1 MRLWTLRHGRQRVGV
16 DAQPDA
22 ALPVRRCRRPRQP
35 RRRCAVGHARRWF
48 CRQSSADPCD
58 DAGRRGTRRAT
69 AVYWIP
75 SRHLSEIIR
84 LKPDTT
90 GVYDSAAMKK
100 LALVLAIALSSCA
113 TQTAVPDSPELT
125 ALKQRADG
133 VTIVRDDWG
142 VPHIYAKTDADVV
155 FGL

>member
-22 ALPVRRCRRPRQP
+22 ALPVRRCRRPRQS
-35 RRRCAVGHARRWF
+35 RRRRVVGDARRRLR
-48 CRQSSADPCD
+48 RQSTTHPHD
-58 DAGRRGTRRAT
+58 DTRRGRTRRPA
-69 AVYWIP
+69 AVYWFP
-75 SRHLSEIIR
+75 GGHLSEIIR

-133 VTIVRDDWG
+133 VTIVRDDW
-142 VPHIYAKTDADVV
+142 
-155 FGL
+155 